1 MKADALLEAGDI
13 NGQATW
19 KRILAAVEELLLE
32 ERQGALEGNNRGLLC
47 PRKWTSRPNTQNG

>member
-19 KRILAAVEELLLE
+19 KRILAAIEGLLFE
-32 ERQGALEGNNRGLLC
+32 ERPGGVGG
-47 PRKWTSRPNTQNG
+47 K